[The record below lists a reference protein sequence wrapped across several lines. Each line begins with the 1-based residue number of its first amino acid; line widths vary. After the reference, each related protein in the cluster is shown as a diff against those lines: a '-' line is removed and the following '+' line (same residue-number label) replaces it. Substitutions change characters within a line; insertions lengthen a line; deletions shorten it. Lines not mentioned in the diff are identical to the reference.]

1 MGDLLEL
8 ILEYESRH
16 PDLEITL
23 FTLPKIFTNSNKNV
37 VFRFMDM
44 KTRKGFT
51 HCLSVPILNQTRY
64 PENYLKEIF
73 EEAEYEMYKE
83 ERNANE
89 NA

>member
-1 MGDLLEL
+1 MDLLEL
-8 ILEYESRH
+8 ILEYTSRH
-16 PDLEITL
+16 PDLEITF
-23 FTLPKIFTNSNKNV
+23 FTLPRILANNNKNV
-37 VFRFMDM
+37 VFRFADM
-44 KTRKGFT
+44 KTKKKFA
-51 HCLSVPILNQTRY
+51 HCLQVPILNQTRY